1 MAATAHKPLSAI
13 TADDL
18 AAAAP
23 GSNAE
28 ALHAAVRCA
37 LDSRGA
43 DGPAA
48 VWGELLRSVL
58 RPVVP
63 FAVHRMLY

>member
-18 AAAAP
+18 A
-23 GSNAE
+23 AE